1 MARNE
6 EKAAGLMNRWVSTK
20 QMLRLGVQKY
30 TKYKPIL
37 IRERPT
43 VPSQVDNVAEC
54 ERWRTQLLTEIS
66 RNITKIQ
73 DGMFL
78 YCNYYSFI
86 T

>member
-20 QMLRLGVQKY
+20 QMLRLGVKKY
-30 TKYKPIL
+30 LLFSIYE

-43 VPSQVDNVAEC
+43 IPSQVNNIAEC
-54 ERWRTQLLTEIS
+54 ERWRTQVLTEIS

-73 DGMFL
+73 DSIL
-78 YCNYYSFI
+78 FI
-86 T
+86 DLSLQK